1 MNTPL
6 DYSFKESEIPLT
18 ITTSGAKP
26 GQRTGI
32 TLDKMVKRYMFHI
45 HMLTGEVDNKNVTS

>member
-1 MNTPL
+1 MIQMNTPL

-26 GQRTGI
+26 G
-32 TLDKMVKRYMFHI
+32 
-45 HMLTGEVDNKNVTS
+45 